1 MTNAIV
7 KAAPV
12 PRVDRTPKPPFHV
25 KRYLSTPSSQPN
37 RAMSLG
43 RRCHPAEGTS
53 TRSRTHTFA
62 RWSIPALPRRARGSV
77 ILQPGSFPPWARMA
91 DAPQVSNR
99 VAASLVHI
107 HPRSAG
113 DTHHRTGCPDSSPPH
128 TTDRRSARRE
138 KQTDKERENNNRRS
152 TTKEQRP
159 RNNGRRTMS
168 EETSRRPS
176 TPTRRWRF
184 ERVLV
189 HWVSATVTDHVPAR
203 LILSGRDPQSI
214 KANITVSRETT
225 VLSRRM
231 PSLTTADAPR
241 ASDETTHSFP
251 PRHASW

>member
-1 MTNAIV
+1 
-7 KAAPV
+7 
-12 PRVDRTPKPPFHV
+12 
-25 KRYLSTPSSQPN
+25 
-37 RAMSLG
+37 MSLG

-62 RWSIPALPRRARGSV
+62 RWSIPALSRRARGSV

-91 DAPQVSNR
+91 DAP
-99 VAASLVHI
+99 
-107 HPRSAG
+107 HPRCRIG
-113 DTHHRTGCPDSSPPH
+113 WLRPWFTHTHARLAIPITALGAPDSSPPH